1 MFDHAGERTVIY
13 PQASPFGDKRLLG
26 RGDPL
31 QPPAERIHTNMNG
44 VLTFII
50 GTMLGGIFG
59 VFAMCLAQIAKAADE
74 HLEPPAEESGYE
86 KTHLEETK

>member
-1 MFDHAGERTVIY
+1 MFDHAGERTAIY
-13 PQASPFGDKRLLG
+13 PQASPFGDKRQLG

-31 QPPAERIHTNMNG
+31 QPPAERTNTNMNG

-50 GTMLGGIFG
+50 GTMVGGTFG

-86 KTHLEETK
+86 TTHLEETK

>member
-1 MFDHAGERTVIY
+1 
-13 PQASPFGDKRLLG
+13 
-26 RGDPL
+26 
-31 QPPAERIHTNMNG
+31 MNG

-50 GTMLGGIFG
+50 GTMVGGIFG
-59 VFAMCLAQIAKAADE
+59 VFAMCLAQIAKAADA